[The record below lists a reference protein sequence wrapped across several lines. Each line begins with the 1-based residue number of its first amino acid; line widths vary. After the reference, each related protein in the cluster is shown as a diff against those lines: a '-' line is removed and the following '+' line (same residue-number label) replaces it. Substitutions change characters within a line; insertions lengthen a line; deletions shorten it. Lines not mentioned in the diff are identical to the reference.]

1 MDVPKSPIIKIMSY
15 VDTMIGKLTA
25 ASSNDERKQIV
36 RQSGCTGVYSLR
48 KLPNHDRYL
57 NTPVEPMHLI
67 KNIAKRVVKP
77 LWRNGYS

>member
-1 MDVPKSPIIKIMSY
+1 MDVPKSPPTIKTMSY

-67 KNIAKRVVKP
+67 KNIAERVVKP
-77 LWRNGYS
+77 LWRNR